1 MVQKTYVK
9 DIGIEGIN
17 PPEKICDD
25 KKCPWHGE
33 IRIRGFLF
41 EGKVE
46 RIRRRIALV
55 TFHRYYYV
63 PKYERYMIRR
73 SKIKAHVP
81 KCLDIKEGDEVI
93 IGETRPLSKTINF
106 VVISKK

>member
-9 DIGIEGIN
+9 DIGIEGVN
-17 PPEKICDD
+17 PPEKVCDD

-46 RIRRRIALV
+46 RIRKGIALV
-55 TFHRYYYV
+55 VFYRYHYV
-63 PKYERYMIRR
+63 PKYERYMIKR

-93 IGETRPLSKTINF
+93 IGETRPLSKTIHF